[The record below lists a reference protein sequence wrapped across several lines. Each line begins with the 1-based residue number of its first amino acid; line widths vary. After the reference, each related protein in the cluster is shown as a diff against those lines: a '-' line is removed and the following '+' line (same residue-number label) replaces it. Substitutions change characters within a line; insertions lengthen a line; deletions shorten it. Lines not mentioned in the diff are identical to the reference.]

1 MTGTHH
7 LSGPGTPGF
16 LGQVARWLTLAG
28 VTIAAA
34 FMLFFSA
41 AFALVLVG
49 VIAIIALIAISV
61 FWIRA
66 KLTGRPFGPK
76 AHMAEIRRQMGMD
89 VQMGQDAR
97 QGPRQD
103 PRRTQRSRTG
113 MHGSN
118 GPIIDATETP
128 EGWTVER

>member
-16 LGQVARWLTLAG
+16 FSHIGRWLTLAG

-34 FMLFFSA
+34 TMLVFSA
-41 AFALVLVG
+41 AFALILVG
-49 VIAIIALIAISV
+49 VIAIIAFLAVSV

-66 KLTGRPFGPK
+66 KLTGRPFGPR
-76 AHMAEIRRQMGMD
+76 AHMEELRRQMGVDMP
-89 VQMGQDAR
+89 MNMRPNPSTTSRADAD
-97 QGPRQD
+97 GPV
-103 PRRTQRSRTG
+103 
-113 MHGSN
+113 
-118 GPIIDATETP
+118 IDATETP

>member
-16 LGQVARWLTLAG
+16 FGQIARWLTLAG

-34 FMLFFSA
+34 FMIFFSA
-41 AFALVLVG
+41 AFALIIVA
-49 VIAIIALIAISV
+49 VIAIIALIAVSV

-89 VQMGQDAR
+89 VQMELDRRDRTHR
-97 QGPRQD
+97 QGGRPSSD
-103 PRRTQRSRTG
+103 
-113 MHGSN
+113 
-118 GPIIDATETP
+118 GPIIDATQTP